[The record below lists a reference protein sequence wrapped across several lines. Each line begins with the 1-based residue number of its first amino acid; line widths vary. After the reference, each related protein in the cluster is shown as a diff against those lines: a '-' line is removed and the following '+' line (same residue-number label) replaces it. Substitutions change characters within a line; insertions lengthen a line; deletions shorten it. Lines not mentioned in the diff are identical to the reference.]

1 MIDHLGASSI
11 SSSSGI
17 LLPSDFND
25 SSSKAASPQG
35 VCVIQ
40 VCCKPVATFT
50 RAHCV
55 IRFLFSGGTIGGCRG
70 GPTGVG
76 NSSGAGGSSGSSGSG
91 KGNGQSSHCK
101 GCCGEWGNVV
111 AGCGFKSSAGDAL
124 SSGISTDLED
134 AEKNPSRCETVAIV
148 SNRMGEIMYSCI
160 QSEMSRI
167 TNKCYI
173 YEPLSNNSNTTW
185 KSAFSKCLGGNY
197 DPSRFQPG
205 NESFDE
211 SKTCVK

>member
-1 MIDHLGASSI
+1 M
-11 SSSSGI
+11 
-17 LLPSDFND
+17 
-25 SSSKAASPQG
+25 
-35 VCVIQ
+35 
-40 VCCKPVATFT
+40 
-50 RAHCV
+50 
-55 IRFLFSGGTIGGCRG
+55 
-70 GPTGVG
+70 
-76 NSSGAGGSSGSSGSG
+76 
-91 KGNGQSSHCK
+91 
-101 GCCGEWGNVV
+101 GNVV